1 VVNLASRLES
11 MTKQLRVPIVIDE
24 ATAAIVNA
32 RLDRREGRTRRLA
45 KVLPYGIETP
55 VLVSELLPPASAEGV
70 LTDEQVAFFDQAVG
84 HFIDG
89 RWEDAY
95 QDLHRMPASDRAQDF
110 LGVVIAQHNRVP
122 PTGWNG
128 VLELPNK

>member
-1 VVNLASRLES
+1 
-11 MTKQLRVPIVIDE
+11 M
-24 ATAAIVNA
+24 
-32 RLDRREGRTRRLA
+32 
-45 KVLPYGIETP
+45 
-55 VLVSELLPPASAEGV
+55 VSELLPPASAEGV

-95 QDLHRMPASDRAQDF
+95 HDLHRMPASDRAQDF

-122 PTGWNG
+122 PAGWNG